1 MPRKS
6 LVATVAD
13 AVLDGIVRGDLAP
26 GDALPSE
33 AELGAIHDVSR
44 ITVREA
50 IKTLQAQGVIRVENG
65 RGSYVQPVAEWVSLD
80 AVLRITSA
88 GGRDDD
94 VAVQLIEVRRMLET
108 GAAALAAGRRTDED
122 LVQLAA
128 YVDEMRE
135 SSAAGDI
142 DAFVRADLAFH
153 DVILRASGNVFLR
166 VLFEPLTRVLAER
179 RAQTSRVPEIQAH
192 AIDEHA
198 SVLEALRTGEAETA
212 RRAMDR
218 HMDQTMDDLRHYVLD
233 ARRTDVPA

>member
-65 RGSYVQPVAEWVSLD
+65 RGSYVQPVDAWVSLD
-80 AVLRITSA
+80 AVLRITSE
-88 GGRDDD
+88 GGRDDA

-108 GAAALAAGRRTDED
+108 GAAALAAPRRSDDD
-122 LVQLAA
+122 LAQLEAHVA
-128 YVDEMRE
+128 EMR
-135 SSAAGDI
+135 AAHERDDV
-142 DAFVRADLAFH
+142 DAFVDADLAFH
-153 DVILRASGNVFLR
+153 EVILRASGNVFLR

-192 AIDEHA
+192 AIAEHA
-198 SVLEALRTGEAETA
+198 AVLEALRTGDAETA

-233 ARRTDVPA
+233 GRDASA